1 MSDKIGVE
9 HFFARLSDMLLLF
22 IYFPVTRHG
31 KHIAMLVFIAH
42 FAESRKP
49 QFQQRH
55 HQHQSSLVIW
65 HQWSGYCFQRN

>member
-22 IYFPVTRHG
+22 TYFPVTRHG

-42 FAESRKP
+42 FAIQNLANPNFNNGITSTKA
-49 QFQQRH
+49 H
-55 HQHQSSLVIW
+55 L
-65 HQWSGYCFQRN
+65 